1 MCPTLRNPSQDGR
14 PPSSYVC
21 NTCSERGHWK
31 DACPRRKTAEYNG
44 KNRLDARVD
53 LERRIAEQK
62 QGSAKRE
69 RPTRKADRYRPREAS
84 PPPRSPARQE
94 RSSPRSRSPSQHRS
108 SPGAWRLDGIYCTR
122 GKKRSRDEDEILRPN
137 DTYPSAGKRLGEF
150 SGREKSEGRLSFY
163 DDEPGRGDRVDEET
177 IYDESPPENRTTPEH
192 QESDRM
198 ELDLAHKDLNTSS
211 YDVDDFLLSL
221 EAHISALQEPGGELA
236 DDETEVGIEACS
248 IKPDPDS
255 DTSYSWK
262 HRDKW
267 ANVWIHG
274 EDDET
279 SGTAIPDDSS
289 SPVEL
294 GLTNKGTA
302 RDPPYSP
309 LVLELFS
316 NLINPW
322 VNKRERMNAL
332 ALWPGDNDHGMGLT
346 NLQAPDSPAAVY
358 QPFQAMEHPRSIE
371 PS

>member
-1 MCPTLRNPSQDGR
+1 M
-14 PPSSYVC
+14 
-21 NTCSERGHWK
+21 
-31 DACPRRKTAEYNG
+31 
-44 KNRLDARVD
+44 
-53 LERRIAEQK
+53 
-62 QGSAKRE
+62 
-69 RPTRKADRYRPREAS
+69 
-84 PPPRSPARQE
+84 
-94 RSSPRSRSPSQHRS
+94 
-108 SPGAWRLDGIYCTR
+108 
-122 GKKRSRDEDEILRPN
+122 
-137 DTYPSAGKRLGEF
+137 
-150 SGREKSEGRLSFY
+150 
-163 DDEPGRGDRVDEET
+163 
-177 IYDESPPENRTTPEH
+177 
-192 QESDRM
+192 
-198 ELDLAHKDLNTSS
+198 
-211 YDVDDFLLSL
+211 
-221 EAHISALQEPGGELA
+221 
-236 DDETEVGIEACS
+236 
-248 IKPDPDS
+248 
-255 DTSYSWK
+255 
-262 HRDKW
+262 
-267 ANVWIHG
+267 WIHG